1 MRFFTF
7 STCNWTPLLRVV
19 FLRVFLLCRRRA
31 KMANGLDMD
40 ALLDEVIA
48 RKGAY
53 KYKDGFSEEN
63 WEEVLIR

>member
-1 MRFFTF
+1 
-7 STCNWTPLLRVV
+7 
-19 FLRVFLLCRRRA
+19 
-31 KMANGLDMD
+31 MANGLDMD
-40 ALLDEVIA
+40 ALVDEVIA